1 MKLSTHVGYLALPLL
16 IASSLAQQAI
26 APLHS
31 AMGTQQIVEKLV
43 RRNLERAQSL
53 TAYQG
58 VRTYRLD
65 YHGFLGSRSAEMV
78 VDVKF
83 QSPGTKEFT
92 VRSSTGS
99 KLIIEKV
106 FMKLLESEKEALS
119 EANQASVALNND
131 NYIFT
136 SEGCEYMPN
145 GSRYVLSVKP
155 RTKNKFLYS
164 GRIWINAEDFAVMR
178 MEGEPAKNPSFWTK
192 ETKIEQVYTK
202 VGDFWLPLSN
212 RSTSNIRL
220 GGRASFSIEYKD
232 YQITAVSPLGKP
244 DRTIAGHP

>member
-1 MKLSTHVGYLALPLL
+1 MKISTHVGYLALPLL

-26 APLHS
+26 APLRS
-31 AMGTQQIVEKLV
+31 AMSAQQVVENLV
-43 RRNLERAQSL
+43 RRNLERARAL

-83 QSPGTKEFT
+83 QSPGAKEFT

-119 EANQASVALNND
+119 EANQASVALNNN

-136 SEGCEYMPN
+136 SEGCVNTP
-145 GSRYVLSVKP
+145 GGLQYVLSVRP

-164 GRIWINAEDFAVMR
+164 GRIWVNAEDFAVMR
-178 MEGEPAKNPSFWTK
+178 MEGQPAKNPSFWTK
-192 ETKIEQVYTK
+192 ETKIEQVYAK
-202 VGDFWLPLSN
+202 VGDFWLPASN

-220 GGRASFSIEYKD
+220 GGKASFSIEYKD
-232 YQITAVSPLGKP
+232 YLVTSTTPLAKLNK
-244 DRTIAGHP
+244 TVAASH